1 MAQERLNSLAIA
13 ATHMLDVVD
22 TAAIAQEFV
31 SLHDSRRKTYGS
43 SHFSK
48 IINLAKLLLYGNNVM

>member
-13 ATHMLDVVD
+13 ATHSDMLDVVD
-22 TAAIAQEFV
+22 TAAVGQEFV

-43 SHFSK
+43 FALH
-48 IINLAKLLLYGNNVM
+48 